1 MKKLLA
7 FVFLSFSVAFSV
19 DAHESTQDSITQ
31 SSLYKK
37 WQENWGDY
45 GWSNNAIA
53 NKTYAFE
60 SAYAIIDMIDKD
72 DIVGLEHI
80 YKSLQKDKEHNMA
93 FLSGIIGEP
102 TFEKEAIDKA
112 SFKALEFLLNNGIVK
127 IDAIITDVDA
137 RQEYSLTEFTTKKLQ
152 EAKAK
157 GDSKA
162 IANYEKILEILKE
175 YGEK

>member
-1 MKKLLA
+1 MKKLAFLLVA
-7 FVFLSFSVAFSV
+7 FVSVAFGV
-19 DAHESTQDSITQ
+19 DTHESTQDSITQ

-45 GWSNNAIA
+45 EWSNNVIG
-53 NKTYAFE
+53 NKHYAFE
-60 SAYAIIDMIDKD
+60 SAYTIIDMIDKD

-80 YKSLQKDKEHNMA
+80 YKSLKDKEPNMA
-93 FLSGIIGEP
+93 SLNGIVGEP

-127 IDAIITDVDA
+127 IDVIIIDVDA
-137 RQEYSLTEFTTKKLQ
+137 GKEYSLSEFATQKLQ

-175 YGEK
+175 